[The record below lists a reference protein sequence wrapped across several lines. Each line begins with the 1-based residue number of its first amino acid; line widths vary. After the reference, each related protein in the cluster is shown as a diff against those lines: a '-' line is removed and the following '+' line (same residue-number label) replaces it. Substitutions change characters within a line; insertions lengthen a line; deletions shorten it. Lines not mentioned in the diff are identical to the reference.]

1 MKKVLATLISTIL
14 ILIMASSTTFAFI
27 TGPVSDT
34 VIIEHNV
41 DPISDFTV
49 KAKNITK
56 FEGTSSIEVA
66 TVKVK
71 NNTRDGYKI
80 TLNTL
85 NGFLKPSSTTHGE
98 ANIGYTLSK
107 TGGTGVPVSNGFTAL
122 NMPTEVPSSADGD
135 DAHLILGADDAMT
148 GGSNDLYLTSPTDT
162 EFSIKVAISD
172 AGFLEMAGTY
182 ADVITLTYTDN

>member
-1 MKKVLATLISTIL
+1 MKKVLATLISIIL
-14 ILIMASSTTFAFI
+14 ILAMASSTTFAFV
-27 TGPVSDT
+27 TGPVSEE
-34 VIIEHNV
+34 VVIEHNV
-41 DPISDFTV
+41 DSISDFTV

-71 NNTRDGYKI
+71 NNTRDGYSI

-85 NGFLKPSSTTHGE
+85 NGFLKPASTTHGE
-98 ANIGYTLSK
+98 ANISYTLSK
-107 TGGTGVPVSNGFTAL
+107 TGGTGVPTSTGFTAL
-122 NMPTEVPSSADGD
+122 NMPTEIPSSADGD
-135 DAHLILGADDAMT
+135 DAHLILGADDALT
-148 GGSNDLYLTSPTDT
+148 GGSSDLFLTSPSDT
-162 EFSIKVAISD
+162 EFAIKVAISD